1 MMRAKI
7 NKNLLK
13 QNINQALNKN
23 DAIIKNAQVIATDAI
38 EIEKEKYIN
47 QIEDHPV
54 SQEILNGPTAA
65 NLSRTLDGEGNLFSF
80 IGFEKSDN
88 PIDKIKSLIKNNTFI
103 KFKDVKNG
111 IFNFSVFTPSLEE
124 IYEKS
129 PMPFEGGK
137 SWVKGIEKGISG
149 FSNYLYGLIFQES
162 RSGRAIQSKNKIRKS
177 NFKPRPYLSKLY
189 KNFLD
194 RFNI

>member
-1 MMRAKI
+1 MRAKI

-13 QNINQALNKN
+13 QNINQALEKN
-23 DAIIKNAQVIATDAI
+23 SPIIKNAEIIATEAI

-47 QIEDHPV
+47 QIENHPV
-54 SQEILNGPTAA
+54 SQEILDGPSAA
-65 NLSRTLDGEGNLFSF
+65 NISRTLDGEGNLFSF

-88 PIDKIKSLIKNNTFI
+88 PINKIKILIKNNTFI
-103 KFKDVKNG
+103 KFKNAKNG

-124 IYEKS
+124 IYQET

-162 RSGRAIQSKNKIRKS
+162 RSGKAIQSKNRIRKS
-177 NFKPRPYLSKLY
+177 NFKPRSYLSQVYINFL
-189 KNFLD
+189 KNFK
-194 RFNI
+194 I

>member
-1 MMRAKI
+1 MRAKI

-13 QNINQALNKN
+13 QNISQALVKN
-23 DAIIKNAQVIATDAI
+23 STIIKNAEIIATEAI
-38 EIEKEKYIN
+38 EVEKEKYIN

-54 SQEILNGPTAA
+54 SQEILDGPSAA
-65 NLSRTLDGEGNLFSF
+65 NISRTLDGGGNLFSF

-88 PIDKIKSLIKNNTFI
+88 PLEKIKNLIKNNTFI
-103 KFKDVKNG
+103 KFKNAKNG

-124 IYEKS
+124 IYEES

-137 SWVKGIEKGISG
+137 SWVQGIEKGISG
-149 FSNYLYGLIFQES
+149 FSNYLYGLIFPES
-162 RSGRAIQSKNKIRKS
+162 RSGRAIQSKNKVRKS

-189 KNFLD
+189 INFLKNFK
-194 RFNI
+194 I